1 MSDVKAGEK
10 ENPTGDISGFAS
22 SLASVT
28 PGLASTFWAS
38 LWGVDC
44 TAGACENFLFDSTY
58 SHARSFVSHR
68 LHRGRSPEHFVLWR
82 WHSLHAFW
90 ARFLA
95 VPASVRSLDGAT
107 RETLPTTTV
116 TAV

>member
-1 MSDVKAGEK
+1 MER
-10 ENPTGDISGFAS
+10 PRGDINGFAS
-22 SLASVT
+22 SLTSAK
-28 PGLASTFWAS
+28 PGLASTSWLS
-38 LWGVDC
+38 LWDADGRV
-44 TAGACENFLFDSTY
+44 GAWDNLLLEATY

-82 WHSLHAFW
+82 WHSLQAFW

-107 RETLPTTTV
+107 LDTLPTRYGE
-116 TAV
+116 

>member
-1 MSDVKAGEK
+1 M

-22 SLASVT
+22 SLTSGRLG
-28 PGLASTFWAS
+28 PASTSWLS
-38 LWGVDC
+38 LWDVDC
-44 TAGACENFLFDSTY
+44 KVGAWENFLLEATY
-58 SHARSFVSHR
+58 SHAKSFASHR

-95 VPASVRSLDGAT
+95 VPASVRSLEGAT
-107 RETLPTTTV
+107 RDTLPT
-116 TAV
+116 